1 MDVATRNKNKSKRIK
16 MRKVWPL
23 TKWESV
29 KVALRVSSAQS
40 QGINDGDLFGTSAF
54 RKKRV
59 FLPYNGREKMFN
71 DLKNL
76 LNYQL
81 VSLAK
86 DVFLNALKDIEWL
99 KR

>member
-1 MDVATRNKNKSKRIK
+1 

>member
-1 MDVATRNKNKSKRIK
+1 
-16 MRKVWPL
+16 
-23 TKWESV
+23 
-29 KVALRVSSAQS
+29 
-40 QGINDGDLFGTSAF
+40 
-54 RKKRV
+54 
-59 FLPYNGREKMFN
+59 MFN